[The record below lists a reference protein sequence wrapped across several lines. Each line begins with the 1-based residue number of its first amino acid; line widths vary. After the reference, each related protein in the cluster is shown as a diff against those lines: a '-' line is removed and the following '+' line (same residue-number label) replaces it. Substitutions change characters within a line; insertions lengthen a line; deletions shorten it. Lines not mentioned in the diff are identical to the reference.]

1 MTKTEF
7 ISPTTTKLDLL
18 TKPSS
23 SVKVAA
29 AVIAVTTIVILMGNL
44 LCCWRSGDDTDPVD
58 QLYREGA
65 AAWVRYLDNGQKQAD
80 LAETIGKCDEALD
93 AAQKEHPQRN
103 DILLMLVFA
112 LLEQNLDQPSLEKI
126 EACFSELEGWNDL
139 EKARKAD
146 AHAIAAKLA
155 AEYHGLYNKAPSDSD
170 LERCLSSYTRVRKY
184 SDKPEDRTS
193 ANLVIVSLYQQG
205 GQLEEAMGAIE
216 SAKSA
221 CPPDRPDL
229 LSSICMIKFAL
240 HQDMYGSTGSSEELE
255 KAIAEGEAVF
265 QFDILP
271 TQRAT
276 ILAGVAQCIC
286 ALSEAQPSEA
296 SVEGRIRDAI
306 KYAREAVE
314 LNEEEGSRIQASI
327 ALANALASRRIEPS
341 VQELDEAI
349 CLYRKAQ
356 AFESDPELLASLAGA
371 ILQSAVKLYEEALL
385 ASSDDRWNSRIAN
398 NIAYIYVEKANNT
411 NDEADYENARENYVK
426 AANYLEAVETGSDP
440 GDANDI
446 GYYRKQAEAVTE
458 TIARLKDG
466 AKVQGGDL
474 ARNNNRRLEGRFR

>member
-1 MTKTEF
+1 MTRHPQN
-7 ISPTTTKLDLL
+7 SPET
-18 TKPSS
+18 PSES

-29 AVIAVTTIVILMGNL
+29 AVVAVTTIAILMGNL
-44 LCCWRSGDDTDPVD
+44 LCCWRSGEDTSEEEDPAS

-65 AAWVRYLDNGQKQAD
+65 AAWARYLDDGQKGPD
-80 LAETIGKCDEALD
+80 LAETIKKCNEALD

-112 LLEQNLDQPSLEKI
+112 LLERNLDQPSLEKI

-155 AEYHGLYNKAPSDSD
+155 AKYHGLYNQAPSDSD

-184 SDKPEDRTS
+184 SDKPEDGMA
-193 ANLVIVSLYQQG
+193 ANLVIVSLYRQG
-205 GQLEEAMGAIE
+205 GQPEKAMRAIE

-229 LSSICMIKFAL
+229 LSSICMTKFTL
-240 HQDMYGSTGSSEELE
+240 HQDMYGGTGSSEELE
-255 KAIAEGEAVF
+255 KAIAEGEAVL
-265 QFDILP
+265 QFDIP
-271 TQRAT
+271 PAQRAT

-286 ALSEAQPSEA
+286 ASSEAQPSEA

-314 LNEEEGSRIQASI
+314 LNGEESSRIQASI
-327 ALANALASRRIEPS
+327 ALANALASRRIEPTI
-341 VQELDEAI
+341 QELDEAVS
-349 CLYRKAQ
+349 LYQKAQ

-371 ILQSAVKLYEEALL
+371 ICFRCEKGGEVADGITVQSAVKLYEEALL

-411 NDEADYENARENYVK
+411 NDEADYENARKNYLK

-446 GYYRKQAEAVTE
+446 GYYRDRAKAVTE
-458 TIARLKDG
+458 TIARLK
-466 AKVQGGDL
+466 KQPT
-474 ARNNNRRLEGRFR
+474 ARGSL